1 MADRSE
7 YISHMLTYLFV
18 SVHAFK
24 VMFPSALILR
34 SLYKASDEIP
44 GNNRI
49 IMSEIALSPQL
60 NIMNNKIK
68 YREMPPDCNL
78 SVG

>member
-1 MADRSE
+1 
-7 YISHMLTYLFV
+7 MLTYLFV

-24 VMFPSALILR
+24 FMFPSVLILR
-34 SLYKASDEIP
+34 YPAVCKAGDEIP
-44 GNNRI
+44 GNNRT

-68 YREMPPDCNL
+68 YREMLPDCNL

>member
-1 MADRSE
+1 
-7 YISHMLTYLFV
+7 MLTYLFV

-24 VMFPSALILR
+24 VMFPSVLILQW
-34 SLYKASDEIP
+34 YKASDEIP
-44 GNNRI
+44 GNDRI